1 VTKLLEHKRLI
12 VRAEVKNPPKD
23 PRKMEAWM
31 SAMVAALGMKELAPS
46 RAIYSDMV
54 GNRGLTCD
62 VLLNT
67 SNACVHTWDEVN
79 PALFMLDVYTCGAM
93 NSNVIRPLLDEFEP
107 TSAHWILLDQEH
119 GIAIIDQGVWLYN
132 DVKLTASSNKET

>member
-1 VTKLLEHKRLI
+1 
-12 VRAEVKNPPKD
+12 
-23 PRKMEAWM
+23 MEAWM

-67 SNACVHTWDEVN
+67 SNACVHTWDEN
-79 PALFMLDVYTCGAM
+79 DPALFMLDIFTCGAM
-93 NSNVIRPLLDEFEP
+93 DPDIIRPLLDVFEP
-107 TSAHWILLDQEH
+107 VSAHWVLLDQEH
-119 GIAIIDQGVWLYN
+119 GIQMIDQGVWLY
-132 DVKLTASSNKET
+132 SG